1 MDLQRYPIAEK
12 WFSISKV
19 DDTTDMLLEPH
30 VHVLE
35 QANLFFVRGRDRD
48 MIIDTGMGIV
58 PIRPYVEPLT
68 EKPFSEIVC
77 VSTHTHIDHI
87 GGVHEFDIR
96 LVHPIEAEEMAAPSG
111 MNTIIR
117 DEIDPGLLALFEEA
131 GYPPLDE
138 LLIDAL
144 PYAGYDP
151 KSYSLTGAP
160 ATGLLE
166 EGDTVDLGD
175 RQFTVLHVPGHSP
188 GSIALFEEKTGI
200 LFAGDAIYDG
210 PLIYDGA
217 GMSVDDYIITM
228 KKLQAL
234 DVSIVHGGH
243 DPSFDKKRLDE
254 IVAHYFLG
262 RLTRA
267 P

>member
-1 MDLQRYPIAEK
+1 MIEVSGYPIADK
-12 WFSISKV
+12 WFAITKV
-19 DDTTDMLLEPH
+19 DDSTDMLLEPH

-35 QANLFFVRGRDRD
+35 QANMFLVRGSERD

-58 PIRPYVEPLT
+58 PIAPYVDPLSA
-68 EKPFSEIVC
+68 KPHSEIIC

-96 LVHPIEAEEMAAPSG
+96 LVHPIEAEEMASPSI

-117 DEIDPGLLALFEEA
+117 DEIDPVLLELFA
-131 GYPPLDE
+131 ASGYPPLDE
-138 LLIDAL
+138 LLITAL
-144 PYAGYDP
+144 PNEGYDP
-151 KSYSLTGAP
+151 ASYKLKGAP

-210 PLIYDGA
+210 PLIYDGP
-217 GMSVDDYIITM
+217 GMSVEDYVVTM

-234 DVSIVHGGH
+234 DVAIVHGGH

-254 IVAHYFLG
+254 IVEKYFRIWG
-262 RLTRA
+262 V
-267 P
+267 

>member
-1 MDLQRYPIAEK
+1 MDLQSYPTAEK
-12 WFSISKV
+12 WFSVTKV
-19 DDTTDMLLEPH
+19 DDTIDMLLEPH

-35 QANLFFVRGRDRD
+35 QANLFFVRGSDRD
-48 MIIDTGMGIV
+48 MMIDTGMGIV

-68 EKPFSEIVC
+68 EKPFSELVC

-96 LVHPIEAEEMAAPSG
+96 LVHPIEADEMAAPSG

-117 DEIDPGLLALFEEA
+117 DEIDPKLLALFEEA

-151 KSYSLTGAP
+151 KSYSLQGAP
-160 ATGLLE
+160 ATDLLE

-210 PLIYDGA
+210 PLIYDGP
-217 GMSVDDYIITM
+217 GMSVEEYVATM

-234 DVSIVHGGH
+234 DVTIVHGGH
-243 DPSFDKKRLDE
+243 DPSFDKNRLDE
-254 IVAHYFLG
+254 IVEHYFRIWG
-262 RLTRA
+262 V
-267 P
+267 

>member
-12 WFSISKV
+12 WFSVTKV

-48 MIIDTGMGIV
+48 MMIDTGMGIV

-68 EKPFSEIVC
+68 DKPFSELVC

-96 LVHPIEAEEMAAPSG
+96 LVHPIEADEMAAPSG

-117 DEIDPGLLALFEEA
+117 DEIDPKLLALFEEA

-144 PYAGYDP
+144 PYADYDP

-210 PLIYDGA
+210 PLIYDGP
-217 GMSVDDYIITM
+217 GMGVKEYVETM

-254 IVAHYFLG
+254 IVEHYFRIWG
-262 RLTRA
+262 V
-267 P
+267 

>member
-1 MDLQRYPIAEK
+1 MPDVSHYPIAND
-12 WFSISKV
+12 WFSISRV
-19 DDTTDMLLEPH
+19 DDMTDMVLEPH

-35 QANLFFVRGRDRD
+35 QANMFFVRGSERD

-58 PIRPYVEPLT
+58 PIAPYVDPLSA
-68 EKPFSEIVC
+68 KPHSEIIC

-87 GGVHEFDIR
+87 GGVHEFDTR
-96 LVHPIEAEEMAAPSG
+96 LVHPIEADEMASPSI

-117 DEIDPGLLALFEEA
+117 DEIDPVLLELFA
-131 GYPPLDE
+131 SSGYPPLDE
-138 LLIDAL
+138 LLITAL
-144 PYAGYDP
+144 PYEGYDP
-151 KSYSLTGAP
+151 ASYKLKGAP

-210 PLIYDGA
+210 PLIYDGP
-217 GMSVDDYIITM
+217 GMSVDDYVVTM

-234 DVSIVHGGH
+234 DVTIVHGGH
-243 DPSFDKKRLDE
+243 DPSFDRKRLDE
-254 IVAHYFLG
+254 IVEKYFRIWG
-262 RLTRA
+262 V
-267 P
+267 

>member
-1 MDLQRYPIAEK
+1 MPDVSDYPVAPN

-35 QANLFFVRGRDRD
+35 QANMFFVRGSECD

-58 PIRPYVEPLT
+58 PIAPYVDPLSA
-68 EKPFSEIVC
+68 KPHSEIIC

-87 GGVHEFDIR
+87 GGVHEFDVR
-96 LVHPIEAEEMAAPSG
+96 LVHPIEAEEMASPSI

-117 DEIDPGLLALFEEA
+117 DEIDPGLLELFA
-131 GYPPLDE
+131 ASGYPPLDE
-138 LLIDAL
+138 LLITAL
-144 PYAGYDP
+144 PHQDYDP
-151 KSYSLTGAP
+151 ASYNLKGAP

-175 RQFTVLHVPGHSP
+175 RQFAVLHVPGHSP

-210 PLIYDGA
+210 PLIYDGP
-217 GMSVDDYIITM
+217 GMSVDDYVVTM

-243 DPSFDKKRLDE
+243 DPSFNKNRLDE
-254 IVAHYFLG
+254 IVEKYFRIWG
-262 RLTRA
+262 V
-267 P
+267 

>member
-1 MDLQRYPIAEK
+1 MVDLSNYPIADK
-12 WFSISKV
+12 WFKITKV
-19 DDTTDMLLEPH
+19 DDATDMLLEPH

-35 QANLFFVRGRDRD
+35 QANMFFVRGSERD

-58 PIRPYVEPLT
+58 PIWPYVEPLT
-68 EKPFSEIVC
+68 SKPKSDIIC
-77 VSTHTHIDHI
+77 LSTHTHIDHI

-96 LVHPIEAEEMAAPSG
+96 LVHPIEAGEMAAPSG

-117 DEIDPGLLALFEEA
+117 DEIAPGLLELFENA

-144 PYAGYDP
+144 PHEGYDP
-151 KSYSLTGAP
+151 KTYSLTGAP

-166 EGDTVDLGD
+166 EGDSVDLGD
-175 RQFTVLHVPGHSP
+175 RVYTVLHVPGHSP

-210 PLIYDGA
+210 PLIYDGP
-217 GMSVDDYIITM
+217 GMSVEDYVGTM

-234 DVSIVHGGH
+234 DVAIVHGGH
-243 DPSFDKKRLDE
+243 DPSFNKARLDE
-254 IVAHYFLG
+254 IVEKYFRIWG
-262 RLTRA
+262 V
-267 P
+267 

>member
-1 MDLQRYPIAEK
+1 MPDVSHYPIAPD
-12 WFSISKV
+12 WFSISRV
-19 DDTTDMLLEPH
+19 DESTDMLMEPH

-35 QANLFFVRGRDRD
+35 QANMFFVRGSDRD

-58 PIRPYVEPLT
+58 PIAPYVDPLSA
-68 EKPFSEIVC
+68 KPHSEIIC

-87 GGVHEFDIR
+87 GGVHEFDTR
-96 LVHPIEAEEMAAPSG
+96 LVHPIEADEMASPSI

-117 DEIDPGLLALFEEA
+117 DEIDPVLLELFASA

-138 LLIDAL
+138 LLITAL
-144 PYAGYDP
+144 PHEGYDP
-151 KSYSLTGAP
+151 ATYALKGAP

-210 PLIYDGA
+210 PLIYDGP
-217 GMSVDDYIITM
+217 GMSVDDYVVTM

-234 DVSIVHGGH
+234 DVTIVHGGH
-243 DPSFDKKRLDE
+243 DPSFGKKRLDE
-254 IVAHYFLG
+254 IVEKYFRIWG
-262 RLTRA
+262 A
-267 P
+267 